1 MSIDYSTIHLCNS
14 LLNLSY
20 AGMLLALWWR
30 RREPELLLWASS
42 LLLVSAAV
50 YGFTLSRNAFLVAC
64 LLAAVSA
71 NISLTWSGARAFD
84 GRKPFHWHL
93 CIAPI
98 ATFSAYVLFARLGSR
113 IEGSAVATTLLAANV
128 AIAGRYFIRH
138 GDGYARKST
147 GWVLAAYA
155 PLYIASL
162 TLDLVYSSSQMS
174 AILILVGDFVLNN
187 AFVVGLFA
195 MMEERAR
202 DELRKLAVTDQ
213 LTGALNRAG
222 LMAKLSDNGFLTGRA
237 LLLADLDHF
246 KGVNDAFG
254 HTGGDMAL
262 RTFVSRTSM
271 FLRPDEFVARLGGEE
286 FAILVQAADMQ
297 QASDRA
303 EEIRTHIASEPVMWG
318 WTPIVLTTSI
328 GVAVADQ
335 SDTLETLMTRAD
347 EALYRAKRTGRNRV
361 AA

>member
-20 AGMLLALWWR
+20 AGMFLALWWS

-50 YGFTLSRNAFLVAC
+50 YGFTMSRNALFVAC
-64 LLAAVSA
+64 LLATVST
-71 NISLTWSGARAFD
+71 NISLAWSGARAFD
-84 GRKPFHWHL
+84 GHKPFHWHL

-98 ATFSAYVLFARLGSR
+98 ATFFAYVLFARLGSR
-113 IEGSAVATTLLAANV
+113 IEGSTVATALLAANV
-128 AIAGRYFIRH
+128 AMAGRYFLRH
-138 GDGYARKST
+138 GDGYARKAA

-155 PLYIASL
+155 PLYIASV
-162 TLDLVYSSSQMS
+162 TLDLIYSSSQMS

-222 LMAKLSDNGFLTGRA
+222 LMAKQSDSGFLTGRA

-262 RTFVSRTSM
+262 RTFVTRASKL
-271 FLRPDEFVARLGGEE
+271 LRPGEFVARLGGEE
-286 FAILVQAADMQ
+286 FGILVQAADMQ

-303 EEIRTHIASEPVMWG
+303 EEIRAHIASEPVMWG